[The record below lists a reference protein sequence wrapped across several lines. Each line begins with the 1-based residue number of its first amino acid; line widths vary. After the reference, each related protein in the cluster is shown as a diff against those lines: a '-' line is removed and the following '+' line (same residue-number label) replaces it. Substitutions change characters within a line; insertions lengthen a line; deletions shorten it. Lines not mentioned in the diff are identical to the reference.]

1 MTGICVRE
9 VLSRTEAP
17 GPDACGSV
25 KKERVT
31 NIARDCGVDA
41 KTVREYY
48 QILCDTL
55 LGS

>member
-1 MTGICVRE
+1 MTACACEKCSRAE
-9 VLSRTEAP
+9 VP
-17 GPDACGSV
+17 GHDACGRV

>member
-1 MTGICVRE
+1 M
-9 VLSRTEAP
+9 A
-17 GPDACGSV
+17 
-25 KKERVT
+25 ERVT

-55 LGS
+55 RIVGS

>member
-1 MTGICVRE
+1 MAGLCVRE
-9 VLSRTEAP
+9 VRSRAEVP
-17 GPDACGSV
+17 GHDARGRL
-25 KKERVT
+25 KKEPVT

-41 KTVREYY
+41 KTVREYH